1 MRILTGFL
9 ILASLASTWAA
20 DLPAVAG
27 WPQWR
32 GPNRDGVAAETGLA
46 ATWPSTGP
54 KLVWKITGL
63 GVGYSGVAIADG
75 KLFTV
80 GGESLLAYDLATQK
94 QLWAVKIGAAWKD
107 KTYPGPRS
115 TPTVDAGMV
124 YVLGPYGD
132 LVAADLTG
140 KEVWRK
146 DFAKD
151 FEGKM
156 ATQWG
161 YSESVLVDGDKL
173 ICTPGGPQAMMV
185 ALDKKTGAVIWKCA
199 APDIEGKGKDGAS
212 YSSPVVVE
220 GGGVRQYVTLTGK
233 GAIGVAA
240 QDGKFLW
247 GYNNIGNTMALTMT
261 PVVKG
266 EQVLVSAA
274 YGGGTALLKVGADKA
289 EEVWYVEPKVF
300 QNDSGGAVLLGD
312 HIYGAHGTGPVK
324 LTCLEWATGKVAWQ
338 SASIPGKNVSVM
350 AADGKLFCRAGN
362 GPVLLVNAAPDAYK
376 ELSKFTPE
384 GATDQGWAPA
394 VIMAGKL
401 YLRDQDAVF
410 CYDVAGK

>member
-1 MRILTGFL
+1 MRILPGFL
-9 ILASLASTWAA
+9 ILATLASAA
-20 DLPAVAG
+20 DLPAGAG

-32 GPNRDGVAAETGLA
+32 GPNRDGVAAETNLA
-46 ATWPSTGP
+46 ATWPETGP

-63 GVGYSGVAIADG
+63 GAGYSGVAIADG

-115 TPTVDAGMV
+115 TPTVDGGMV

-132 LVAADLTG
+132 LVAVDLAG
-140 KEVWRK
+140 KEAWRK
-146 DFAKD
+146 EFAKD
-151 FEGKM
+151 FEGQM

-173 ICTPGGPQAMMV
+173 ICTPGGPSAMMV
-185 ALDKKTGAVIWKCA
+185 ALDKKTGKVIWKCT
-199 APDIEGKGKDGAS
+199 APDIGGKGKDGAS
-212 YSSPVVVE
+212 YSSPVAVA
-220 GGGVRQYVTLTGK
+220 GQYVTLTGK

-240 QDGKFLW
+240 KDGKFLW
-247 GYNNIGNTMALTMT
+247 GYNKLGNTMALTMT

-266 EQVLVSAA
+266 DLVLVSAA
-274 YGGGTALLKVGADKA
+274 YGGGTALLKLTGEKM

-300 QNDSGGAVLLGD
+300 QNDSGGAVLAGD
-312 HIYGAHGTGPVK
+312 HVYGAHGTGPVK
-324 LTCLEWATGKVAWQ
+324 LTCLEWGTGKVVWQ
-338 SASIPGKNVSVM
+338 SPSVPGKNLSVTL
-350 AADGKLFCRAGN
+350 ADGKLFCRSGN

-376 ELSKFTPE
+376 ELAKFTPE
-384 GATDQGWAPA
+384 GATDQGWTPA
-394 VIMAGKL
+394 VIVGGKL
-401 YLRDQDAVF
+401 YLRDQDTLF

>member
-1 MRILTGFL
+1 MRASVATNTSFTRLSVVAPPLCRRAVRATRSRCTSGSAAATGSATKCVAGLAGLLT
-9 ILASLASTWAA
+9 LATLCSAA
-20 DLPAVAG
+20 D

-32 GPNRDGVAAETGLA
+32 GANRDGVATETVLA
-46 ATWPSTGP
+46 ATWPETGP

-63 GVGYSGVAIADG
+63 GAGYSGVAIAG
-75 KLFTV
+75 AKLFTV

-94 QLWAVKIGAAWKD
+94 QLWSVKIGAAWKD

-132 LVAADLTG
+132 LVAVDVAG

-161 YSESVLVDGDKL
+161 YSESVLVDGDKV

-185 ALDKKTGAVIWKCA
+185 ALDKKTGAVLWKCA
-199 APDIEGKGKDGAS
+199 APDLGEKGKDGAS
-212 YSSPVVVE
+212 YSSPVAVA
-220 GGGVRQYVTLTGK
+220 GQYVTLTGK
-233 GAIGVAA
+233 GAIGVSAK
-240 QDGKFLW
+240 DGKFLW
-247 GYNNIGNTMALTMT
+247 GYNKIANTMALTMT

-266 EQVLVSAA
+266 NLVLVSAA
-274 YGGGTALLKVGADKA
+274 YGGGTALLKLTEEKM
-289 EEVWYVEPKVF
+289 EEVWYAEGKTF
-300 QNDSGGAVLLGD
+300 QNDSGGMVLVGE
-312 HIYGAHGTGPVK
+312 HVYGAHGTGPVK

-338 SASIPGKNVSVM
+338 SASVPGKNLSVT
-350 AADGKLFCRAGN
+350 AADGKL
-362 GPVLLVNAAPDAYK
+362 
-376 ELSKFTPE
+376 
-384 GATDQGWAPA
+384 
-394 VIMAGKL
+394 
-401 YLRDQDAVF
+401 
-410 CYDVAGK
+410 